1 MRPFIRNMG
10 LVAVAGSVVVVSAL
24 AFAGHDDDD
33 HGRYKHRQKHH
44 MVKAEN
50 LAALKVSLNLN
61 SEQLPLWDIYA
72 SPTRPTSQDPSVDRA
87 AMREQME
94 ALEPMEHLQFVKE
107 KHTDRHNKLMAH
119 YDATER
125 LYESLDP
132 QQKITFNEALSKK
145 NRHGKHHRRDKAHDD
160 D

>member
-1 MRPFIRNMG
+1 MIEQIEQADQAAQGRPEAQRIF
-10 LVAVAGSVVVVSAL
+10 
-24 AFAGHDDDD
+24 
-33 HGRYKHRQKHH
+33 
-44 MVKAEN
+44 
-50 LAALKVSLNLN
+50 
-61 SEQLPLWDIYA
+61 
-72 SPTRPTSQDPSVDRA
+72 
-87 AMREQME
+87 MREQME

-132 QQKITFNEALSKK
+132 QQKVTFNEALSKK